1 MKNFIYILLFFGT
14 FMSFK
19 AQEKP
24 NFREMTPE
32 QRREYIRQMSPEQ
45 RKQSMEDA
53 ATMMAIKNLQVPA
66 EKQEA
71 FKILLKEYRKSDCPT
86 KIEMVVMLRRALRT
100 SSFSK
105 GK

>member
-24 NFREMTPE
+24 NFRDMTPE

-45 RKQSMEDA
+45 RKQLMEDA

-71 FKILLKEYRKSDCPT
+71 FKSLLKEYLESQKTIKINSEQISLKKTFLMQKPRKC
-86 KIEMVVMLRRALRT
+86 
-100 SSFSK
+100 
-105 GK
+105 

>member
-45 RKQSMEDA
+45 RCRYHDGHQK
-53 ATMMAIKNLQVPA
+53 
-66 EKQEA
+66 
-71 FKILLKEYRKSDCPT
+71 F
-86 KIEMVVMLRRALRT
+86 T
-100 SSFSK
+100 SSCRKTRSF
-105 GK
+105 

>member
-32 QRREYIRQMSPEQ
+32 QRREYI
-45 RKQSMEDA
+45 KQ
-53 ATMMAIKNLQVPA
+53 IP
-66 EKQEA
+66 
-71 FKILLKEYRKSDCPT
+71 
-86 KIEMVVMLRRALRT
+86 
-100 SSFSK
+100 
-105 GK
+105 